1 MDAGGEITTTNAV
14 NVADYEE
21 LFRRLMEEYD
31 AVIHLNIGMG
41 FSSCHQNARLAA
53 EEVDGVYVVDSAN
66 LTVGHG
72 MLVLAAAEAA
82 EAGKS
87 VTEIL
92 AMLEEMIPR
101 VETSFVLDR
110 LDYMKKGGRC
120 STATALGASLL
131 KLHPCLD
138 VVDGKLPVTKKY
150 RGSIEKVVEEYVRD
164 RLRDRADLD
173 THRAFL
179 VDTCPDD
186 HLASIAREV
195 LRQDGRFQEIIE
207 AKALPAPWHQT
218 EEPAPL
224 GTGSLCWKSDL
235 LDGDGL
241 DLAEHALGQLSH
253 GHAAAGGLGGEILG
267 VHLVEGGEVAHVR
280 QETGGLHHAL

>member
-1 MDAGGEITTTNAV
+1 MIKITTDSTCDLPRELLERYNITVTPLGIIKAGKLYQDGVDIRTGDIAAHVDAGGEITTTNAV

-138 VVDGKLPVTKKY
+138 VVDGKLPVTKRSTGAPSRRWWRSTSGTGCGTARTWTPAGPFWWTPARTTTWPPSPGRSCVRTGGSRRSSRPR
-150 RGSIEKVVEEYVRD
+150 RGAPSSVT
-164 RLRDRADLD
+164 A
-173 THRAFL
+173 A
-179 VDTCPDD
+179 
-186 HLASIAREV
+186 
-195 LRQDGRFQEIIE
+195 
-207 AKALPAPWHQT
+207 PAPW
-218 EEPAPL
+218 A
-224 GTGSLCWKSDL
+224 
-235 LDGDGL
+235 
-241 DLAEHALGQLSH
+241 
-253 GHAAAGGLGGEILG
+253 
-267 VHLVEGGEVAHVR
+267 
-280 QETGGLHHAL
+280 

>member
-1 MDAGGEITTTNAV
+1 MIKITTDSTCDLPRELLERYNITVTPLGIIKAGKLYQDGVDIRTGDIAAHVDAGGEITTTNAV

-120 STATALGASLL
+120 SAVTLLGANLL
-131 KLHPCLD
+131 RLRPCIE
-138 VVDGKLPVTKKY
+138 VRDGKMGVGKKY
-150 RGSIEKVVEEYVRD
+150 RGSFDKCVCEYITDKIGNR
-164 RLRDRADLD
+164 
-173 THRAFL
+173 
-179 VDTCPDD
+179 
-186 HLASIAREV
+186 
-195 LRQDGRFQEIIE
+195 
-207 AKALPAPWHQT
+207 
-218 EEPAPL
+218 
-224 GTGSLCWKSDL
+224 SDL
-235 LDGDGL
+235 ELRRVFITHSGVPEETVQKAVETVQKLQPFEEICVTRAGCTVS
-241 DLAEHALGQLSH
+241 SH
-253 GHAAAGGLGGEILG
+253 CGPGTLG
-267 VHLVEGGEVAHVR
+267 VLYIRKAD
-280 QETGGLHHAL
+280 Q

>member
-1 MDAGGEITTTNAV
+1 MIKITTDSTCDLPRELLERYNITVTPLGIIKAGKLYQDGVDIRTGDIAAHVDAGGEITTTNAV

-120 STATALGASLL
+120 SAVTLLGANLL
-131 KLHPCLD
+131 RLRPCIE
-138 VVDGKLPVTKKY
+138 VRDGKMGVGKKY
-150 RGSIEKVVEEYVRD
+150 RGSFDKCVCEYITDKIGNR
-164 RLRDRADLD
+164 
-173 THRAFL
+173 
-179 VDTCPDD
+179 
-186 HLASIAREV
+186 
-195 LRQDGRFQEIIE
+195 
-207 AKALPAPWHQT
+207 
-218 EEPAPL
+218 
-224 GTGSLCWKSDL
+224 SDL
-235 LDGDGL
+235 ELRRVFITHSGVSEESVQKAVETVQKLQPFEEICVTRAGCTVS
-241 DLAEHALGQLSH
+241 SH
-253 GHAAAGGLGGEILG
+253 CGPGTLG
-267 VHLVEGGEVAHVR
+267 VLYIRKAD
-280 QETGGLHHAL
+280 Q